1 MKRMEE
7 EALKYSSGCESGWT
21 MYLDQSLEKRTLLS
35 VGECAFPCKNGG
47 TGKEEEEEEDLS
59 MVSDASSGPPLF
71 HDDDDYL
78 DENGCFCSETPAAL
92 AKKNDKRRRI
102 QRQEQ
107 ERHSSLMDDTA
118 SSHVLTFPKG
128 DYSLGSKASMEDV
141 LDFSIGFSA
150 THFEGKSS
158 LKDQYSFFQTTL
170 PGKTTSSKQIRKE
183 EKRNKIW

>member
-7 EALKYSSGCESGWT
+7 EALEYCSRCESGWT
-21 MYLDQSLEKRTLLS
+21 MYLDQSLKKPTSLS
-35 VGECAFPCKNGG
+35 ARECRVPCKNGG
-47 TGKEEEEEEDLS
+47 TGKEEEEEDLS

-71 HDDDDYL
+71 HDDDDYF
-78 DENGCFCSETPAAL
+78 DENGCFCSEPLAVL
-92 AKKNDKRRRI
+92 AKKSDKRRRT

-118 SSHVLTFPKG
+118 SSHLLSFPKG
-128 DYSLGSKASMEDV
+128 GYNLGSKASMEDV

-150 THFEGKSS
+150 THVEGKSS
-158 LKDQYSFFQTTL
+158 PKEQYSFFQTTL
-170 PGKTTSSKQIRKE
+170 PAKTTSSKQIRKE